1 VGVLNGFFGVG
12 GGFMIV
18 AALVLTLGFPPR
30 LAIGTSLSIIAPI
43 AIAGIVGHLEF
54 GVLDK
59 QLTGLV
65 LLGSI
70 AGMLLGARVG
80 QFAPPTVMNRVTAS
94 ITVSIA
100 LALILLNT
108 AKLAG
113 LF

>member
-1 VGVLNGFFGVG
+1 
-12 GGFMIV
+12 
-18 AALVLTLGFPPR
+18 
-30 LAIGTSLSIIAPI
+30 
-43 AIAGIVGHLEF
+43 LEF
-54 GVLDK
+54 GVLDM

-70 AGMLLGARVG
+70 AGMLLGARFG

-100 LALILLNT
+100 LALILVNA